1 MRHVDTLNSCDPLL
15 TRTTKRGVPE
25 AGYHIHAKHHY
36 SEDTPQTGR
45 RVDGLI
51 LRPYD
56 STPVVFQSYDI
67 AASAIRTIQSCRY
80 VCEPGEV
87 SPPTLT
93 IVPVE

>member
-1 MRHVDTLNSCDPLL
+1 MS
-15 TRTTKRGVPE
+15 
-25 AGYHIHAKHHY
+25 YHIHAKHHY
-36 SEDTPQTGR
+36 SDTIPHIGR
-45 RVDGLI
+45 MVDGLL
-51 LRPYD
+51 LRSYD
-56 STPVVFQSYDI
+56 STPIVFASYDI